1 MSSSTAATLLGVF
14 MTVIGARDLA
24 AQTAN
29 AWADAKAIRAARSAQ
44 NDAIAAGDLDA
55 ITSFWT
61 DDITVRRALGSPV
74 AGRTAA
80 RAAFEPPTG
89 VAASGVAASG
99 VAASGVAASGVAA
112 SAPRIVYRRIPNE
125 VEVSAQWPLAFET
138 GVWEGREGAP
148 DGPVLIG
155 GKFTA
160 QWVKRDGRWLI
171 RSEVFVAL
179 TCAGAGCSLVAV
191 P

>member
-44 NDAIAAGDLDA
+44 NDAIAAGDLNA

-74 AGRTAA
+74 AGRAAA

-99 VAASGVAASGVAA
+99 
-112 SAPRIVYRRIPNE
+112 PRIVYRRLPNE

-138 GVWEGREGAP
+138 GVWEGREGTH
-148 DGPVLIG
+148 DGPVIIG
-155 GKFTA
+155 GKFSA

-179 TCAGAGCSLVAV
+179 TCAGAGCSLLAV

>member
-1 MSSSTAATLLGVF
+1 MSSSISAVRSSFVAALLLGVGLTLLG
-14 MTVIGARDLA
+14 APALA
-24 AQTAN
+24 AQTA
-29 AWADAKAIRAARSAQ
+29 DALAIRAARSAQ
-44 NDAIAAGDLDA
+44 NEAIARGELD
-55 ITSFWT
+55 TVSSFWT

-74 AGRTAA
+74 AGRAAA
-80 RAAFEPPTG
+80 RAAFEPPAG
-89 VAASGVAASG
+89 VSPTATSS
-99 VAASGVAASGVAA
+99 
-112 SAPRIVYRRIPNE
+112 PRLVYLRLSND
-125 VEVSAQWPLAFET
+125 VDVSTHWPLAFES
-138 GVWEGREGAP
+138 GVWEGREGTR

-155 GKFTA
+155 GRFSA

>member
-1 MSSSTAATLLGVF
+1 MRILRTTLLLGGL
-14 MTVIGARDLA
+14 MTLVA
-24 AQTAN
+24 AGDVN
-29 AWADAKAIRAARSAQ
+29 AQSSAAPLADAQAVRTARAAQ

-55 ITSFWT
+55 VTAFWT
-61 DDITVRRALGSPV
+61 EDVTVRRALGSPV
-74 AGRTAA
+74 VGRDAA

-89 VAASGVAASG
+89 VPPIGAATTT
-99 VAASGVAASGVAA
+99 
-112 SAPRIVYRRIPNE
+112 PRIVYRRIPHV
-125 VEVSAQWPLAFET
+125 VEVSTQWPLAFES
-138 GVWEGREGAP
+138 GVWEGREGTAA
-148 DGPVLIG
+148 GPVIIG
-155 GKFTA
+155 GKFSA

>member
-74 AGRTAA
+74 AGRAAA

-99 VAASGVAASGVAA
+99 VAVSG
-112 SAPRIVYRRIPNE
+112 PRIVYRRLPND

-138 GVWEGREGAP
+138 GVWEGREGTH
-148 DGPVLIG
+148 DGPVIIG

>member
-24 AQTAN
+24 AQTAS

-44 NDAIAAGDLDA
+44 NDAIAASDLDA
-55 ITSFWT
+55 IPSFWT

-74 AGRTAA
+74 AGRAAA

-89 VAASGVAASG
+89 VAASG
-99 VAASGVAASGVAA
+99 
-112 SAPRIVYRRIPNE
+112 PRIVYRRIPND

-138 GVWEGREGAP
+138 GVWEGREGTH
-148 DGPVLIG
+148 DGPVIIG
-155 GKFTA
+155 GKFSA

>member
-1 MSSSTAATLLGVF
+1 MHSSVRTMLLGVV
-14 MTVIGARDLA
+14 MTWAGASDLA
-24 AQTAN
+24 AQAV
-29 AWADAKAIRAARSAQ
+29 AADVQAVRAARAAQ
-44 NDAIAAGDLDA
+44 NEAIAACDLDA
-55 ITSFWT
+55 VTAFWT
-61 DDITVRRALGSPV
+61 DDITVRRALGAPV
-74 AGRTAA
+74 TGRAAA

-89 VAASGVAASG
+89 AAAAG
-99 VAASGVAASGVAA
+99 
-112 SAPRIVYRRIPNE
+112 PRLVYRRIPQD

-138 GVWEGREGAP
+138 GVWEGREGTPA
-148 DGPVLIG
+148 GPVIIG
-155 GKFTA
+155 GRFSA

>member
-74 AGRTAA
+74 AGRAAA

-89 VAASGVAASG
+89 VAASG
-99 VAASGVAASGVAA
+99 
-112 SAPRIVYRRIPNE
+112 PRIVYRRIPND

-138 GVWEGREGAP
+138 GVWEGREGTH
-148 DGPVLIG
+148 DGPVIIG